1 MGALDGRCV
10 RVRWTRESALTG
22 GGQPGAAVRG
32 HDHRGCVS
40 GISLVLLHV
49 GLNRA
54 SRLWG
59 SACCL
64 DHSPLSLFLKS
75 NVSLMRTDMALLHA
89 LASGPDM
96 AQVFGAFV
104 RLPPLPSLT
113 LLQSGTTRVHQHH
126 SPIL

>member
-10 RVRWTRESALTG
+10 RVRWMRVSALTG

-40 GISLVLLHV
+40 GLSLVLLHV
-49 GLNRA
+49 ELNRA

-59 SACCL
+59 SACCF

-75 NVSLMRTDMALLHA
+75 NGSLMRTDMALLRE

-96 AQVFGAFV
+96 AQVLGTLV
-104 RLPPLPSLT
+104 RLQPLRSIRSL
-113 LLQSGTTRVHQHH
+113 L
-126 SPIL
+126 